1 MKIGMQKQN
10 QDILAQAGN
19 FIRRGEI
26 VSYAGIFG
34 TGEDFLYWQLLK
46 QTKENQKKDEIV
58 VPSQLELGTLEEI
71 TSQFS
76 TQFKG
81 YSRLGIETPNPRNLQ
96 QVVSS
101 ILQERKV
108 IIIMYLGYKVTLES
122 NVLEILFR
130 LRNMHGSQLEMVIFT
145 SAGFL
150 LQIDNRSSSFYK
162 LLTSNLHVI
171 APYTPQDSLS
181 VVAFYEHH
189 YDHKISSKLRAEIV
203 RFSGGSPGLLK
214 GLYQLA
220 CGGEID
226 IENCLQDARL
236 HWRLAN
242 IVEELPTD
250 YQESLSKI
258 AVGREPTKSTQ
269 SWLRQFRYLTSDNHV
284 FSPLLERY
292 LQQGYAAGDSSSLSP
307 ELQFSPKAYKAY
319 QHLYTHLGEL
329 INRGALAQAIWG
341 ESWEDKYS
349 DWALDKVMSELRK
362 NLAGHPEFGDLV
374 TKRGAGYS
382 LVSRI

>member
-1 MKIGMQKQN
+1 MQKQN

-34 TGEDFLYWQLLK
+34 TGEDFLYWQLLN
-46 QTKENQKKDEIV
+46 QTKEKQKKDEVV
-58 VPSQLELGTLEEI
+58 VPLQLELGTLEEI
-71 TSQFS
+71 ATQLCTQLKSQLHLES
-76 TQFKG
+76 
-81 YSRLGIETPNPRNLQ
+81 ETLNPRNLE

-101 ILQERKV
+101 ILQERK
-108 IIIMYLGYKVTLES
+108 IIIIIYLGYKVTIEA
-122 NVLEILFR
+122 NVLEMLFR
-130 LRNMHGSQLEMVIFT
+130 LRNMHGSQLEMIIFT

-150 LQIDNRSSSFYK
+150 LQKNNQFSSFYK
-162 LLTSNLHVI
+162 LLISNLHI
-171 APYTPQDSLS
+171 ITPYTPQDSLS
-181 VVAFYEHH
+181 VLDFYEHH
-189 YDHKISSKLRAEIV
+189 YNHKISGYLRAEIV
-203 RFSGGSPGLLK
+203 KLSGGSPGLLK
-214 GLYQLA
+214 GLYQVA
-220 CGGEID
+220 SEGEID

-242 IVEELPTD
+242 IVDELPID
-250 YQESLSKI
+250 YQESLSKV
-258 AVGREPTKSTQ
+258 AVGKQPTKSTQ
-269 SWLRQFRYLTSDNHV
+269 SWLKQFRYLTSDNHV

-292 LQQGYAAGDSSSLSP
+292 LQQGYTAGDAPSLSP

-319 QHLYTHLGEL
+319 QCLHTQNGMLVTRE
-329 INRGALAQAIWG
+329 ALAQAIWG

-362 NLAGHPEFGDLV
+362 NLVRHPELGNLV
-374 TKRGAGYS
+374 TKRGTGYS